1 MSDVVEAEAPAEDD
15 AVPELPI
22 QPLFGKWDLSE
33 VEVED
38 PTLRKYINLNAF
50 QVPHTGGR
58 HARTRFA
65 KHHPQG
71 VFQNDWTAALLEAEG
86 PAGEIP

>member
-1 MSDVVEAEAPAEDD
+1 MSDVIEAEAPAEDD

-50 QVPHTGGR
+50 
-58 HARTRFA
+58 
-65 KHHPQG
+65 
-71 VFQNDWTAALLEAEG
+71 
-86 PAGEIP
+86 

>member
-1 MSDVVEAEAPAEDD
+1 MSAVAEAEATGTNAAPEPEAAPA
-15 AVPELPI
+15 PELPVL
-22 QPLFGKWDLSE
+22 PLFGKWDLSE

-58 HARTRFA
+58 HARTRF
-65 KHHPQG
+65 G
-71 VFQNDWTAALLEAEG
+71 
-86 PAGEIP
+86 